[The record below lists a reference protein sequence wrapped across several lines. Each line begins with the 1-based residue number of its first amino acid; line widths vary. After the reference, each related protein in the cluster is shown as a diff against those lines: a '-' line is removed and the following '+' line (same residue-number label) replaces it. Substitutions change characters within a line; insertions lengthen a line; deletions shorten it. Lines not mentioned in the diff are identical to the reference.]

1 MGVRDPPALQ
11 KSQVMEKFD
20 KIKVDTTRYLSGVA
34 TELKRI
40 TWPERKD
47 TVKSTLVVV
56 IITAFFALFF
66 MLADYVFSFLFG
78 LILS

>member
-1 MGVRDPPALQ
+1 
-11 KSQVMEKFD
+11 MEKFD
-20 KIKVDTTRYLSGVA
+20 RIKVDTTRYLGGVA

-47 TVKSTLVVV
+47 TVKSTFVVI

>member
-1 MGVRDPPALQ
+1 
-11 KSQVMEKFD
+11 MEKFD
-20 KIKVDTTRYLSGVA
+20 RIKVDTTRYLSGVA

-47 TVKSTLVVV
+47 TVKSTFVV
-56 IITAFFALFF
+56 IVITAFFALFF

>member
-1 MGVRDPPALQ
+1 
-11 KSQVMEKFD
+11 MEKFD
-20 KIKVDTTRYLSGVA
+20 RIKGDTTRYLSGVA

>member
-11 KSQVMEKFD
+11 KNQVMEKFD
-20 KIKVDTTRYLSGVA
+20 RIKVDTTRYLSGVA